1 MKHSLITL
9 AAALTLV
16 SSPAA
21 AFIQDMTDA
30 ERVARDYMTHYSA
43 IDVDAMARFWSDD
56 IEFHDPTAMG
66 PGVEG
71 EDGHHMQG
79 RDEAYAMLSEFVET
93 NSPIEL
99 GFQWHTVFESN
110 GRVVFMGEVNA
121 LYPTQTEGQT
131 FRWRSPQVTVITVR
145 DGQIVRQVD
154 YADYDGAD
162 RSIVLP

>member
-1 MKHSLITL
+1 MTRSLTTL
-9 AAALTLV
+9 ATALLVAA
-16 SSPAA
+16 SPAA
-21 AFIQDMTDA
+21 ALAQDMTDA

-56 IEFHDPTAMG
+56 IEFHDPTALG

-79 RDEAYAMLSEFVET
+79 RDEAYAMLSEFVE
-93 NSPIEL
+93 NNNPIEL
-99 GFQWHTVFESN
+99 GFRWDTVFESN

-121 LYPTQTEGQT
+121 LYPTPTEGQV

-145 DGQIVRQVD
+145 DGEIIRQVD

-162 RSIVLP
+162 RSIILP